1 MSAYVYLI
9 ATDLYDGLAAPVK
22 VGVSSD
28 PLRRLSQLQSGSPQR
43 LRIAHLFPL
52 PDRGVA
58 LEIERALLA
67 IKHKHRLMGEWL
79 DLEPVIAASLIGLY
93 IGSALA
99 SSGINGDELA
109 NTMRDVHALPEA
121 GEFKLNLGNV

>member
-1 MSAYVYLI
+1 MNTYVYLI
-9 ATDLYDGLAAPVK
+9 AIHLDDGLTGPIK
-22 VGVSSD
+22 VGVSCN
-28 PLRRLSQLQSGSPQR
+28 PWRRLSQLQSGSPQR

-52 PDRGVA
+52 PERGVA

-79 DLEPVIAASLIGLY
+79 DLDPVIAASLIGLY

-99 SSGINGDELA
+99 ACGINGDELA
-109 NTMRDVHALPEA
+109 ETMRGVCAIPEE
-121 GEFKLNLGNV
+121 GELKLNLGDV